1 MVSEARAQILYFPT
15 ERFGRLC
22 NVTRDLATFRNC
34 RKKSE
39 SLSLKSVCDMG
50 RLSKAA
56 QARLNNL
63 SKASSKPCRATVE
76 DAPESDSECD
86 SDYFPG
92 TGCEGGEEH
101 GGYGGNRGARCE
113 EGRFFILEDDGISD
127 SDSDTDSESEDLD
140 WDEEEEAEVKND
152 ATLLTFTE
160 TLQKAQVAAAKA
172 ERERRESRKRS
183 RAYTGNSS
191 RSIRRHAETR
201 RKLASGGQQRFI
213 QSFFLPRQQRDVEV
227 VSTVHPHE
235 EDSESDTDF
244 EPEDTINTLHVSGTI
259 L

>member
-1 MVSEARAQILYFPT
+1 M
-15 ERFGRLC
+15 
-22 NVTRDLATFRNC
+22 
-34 RKKSE
+34 
-39 SLSLKSVCDMG
+39 
-50 RLSKAA
+50 
-56 QARLNNL
+56 
-63 SKASSKPCRATVE
+63 E

-86 SDYFPG
+86 SEYFPG
-92 TGCEGGEEH
+92 AYCEGVEEDVGCGDNREACKE
-101 GGYGGNRGARCE
+101 GG
-113 EGRFFILEDDGISD
+113 FFILGDDGILD
-127 SDSDTDSESEDLD
+127 SDSDTDLDDEDLD

-152 ATLLTFTE
+152 ATLLTFSE
-160 TLQKAQVAAAKA
+160 TLQKAQAAAAEA

-213 QSFFLPRQQRDVEV
+213 QSFFLPRQQRNVEV

-235 EDSESDTDF
+235 EDSQSDTDF
-244 EPEDTINTLHVSGTI
+244 KPEDTINTLHVSGTV